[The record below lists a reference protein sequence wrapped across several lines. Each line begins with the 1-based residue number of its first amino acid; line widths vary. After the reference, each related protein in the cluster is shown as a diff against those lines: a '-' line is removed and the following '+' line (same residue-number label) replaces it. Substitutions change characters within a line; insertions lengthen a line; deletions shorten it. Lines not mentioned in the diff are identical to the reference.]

1 MIGPQN
7 TAVRTELGPLLNGV
21 VNYEYWAPVPKMM
34 FPGVAELLNAYQE
47 RAGEAAHL
55 EAGC

>member
-7 TAVRTELGPLLNGV
+7 TAVRTELGPLLNGF

-34 FPGVAELLNAYQE
+34 FPGLLPAS
-47 RAGEAAHL
+47 
-55 EAGC
+55 